1 MGANGKNMTA
11 AKGRKPATK
20 AGGSKDSHGSH
31 SSRRTDSGKAS
42 VDLLFKEVMARMRA
56 LSDDDPGNAG
66 QTFDY
71 GGVIVLLDQILA
83 IEPGNRNALIYK
95 GIMLMGM
102 QERAKA
108 LECFN
113 AILKANPGD
122 SEALNNKAIVLYGL
136 GKAEEAMTYVD
147 KALEIDKRYAD
158 ALMNKAVMLYDKGL
172 VEEARKYVARANACD
187 RIGP

>member
-1 MGANGKNMTA
+1 MTA
-11 AKGRKPATK
+11 AKGRKPVKKDRRAT
-20 AGGSKDSHGSH
+20 AGASPGVNRASVINARDCKE
-31 SSRRTDSGKAS
+31 S
-42 VDLLFKEVMARMRA
+42 VDLLFKEVLERMRV
-56 LSDDDPGNAG
+56 LSADEPGDSAER
-66 QTFDY
+66 FDY
-71 GGVIVLLDQILA
+71 GAVIRLLDQILA

-95 GIMLMGM
+95 GIMLMGLD
-102 QERAKA
+102 ERVKA

-136 GKAEEAMTYVD
+136 GKTKEAMSYVD

-158 ALMNKAVMLYDKGL
+158 ALMNKAVMLHALGQ

-187 RIGP
+187 RIG